1 MRVHDELGPGLL
13 ESAYQACLAYELREE
28 GFQVIA
34 QKPLPLT
41 YKKIKIDC
49 GYRLD
54 LLVEDQVIVEIKA
67 VERIAPIHESQLLS
81 YLRLTNLRVGLLINF
96 HVRSLRDGVRR
107 LVNKFPKSSS
117 ASSAPSAVN

>member
-28 GFQVIA
+28 GFQVITE
-34 QKPLPLT
+34 KPLPLT
-41 YKKIKIDC
+41 YKKVKIDC

-117 ASSAPSAVN
+117 ASSAPSTVN